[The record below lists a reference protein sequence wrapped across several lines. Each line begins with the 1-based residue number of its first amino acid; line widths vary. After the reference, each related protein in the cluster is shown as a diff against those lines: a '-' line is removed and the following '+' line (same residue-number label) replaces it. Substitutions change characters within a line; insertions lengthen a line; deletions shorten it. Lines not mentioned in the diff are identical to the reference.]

1 MRARTFIAATA
12 CTLVLAGLTACVPN
26 NPGGTGGTGAAGA
39 SGNATNLSV
48 SSTENACTV
57 SEATAP
63 AGTLTFT
70 VQNDGERV
78 TEFYLLA
85 DDGLR
90 IIGEVENITPG
101 SSRELTVVAQPGEY
115 FTVCKPGMIGAGVG
129 QAPFTVTGERV
140 ELSADAQAL
149 FDEAVVSYTAYV
161 RNQVAELVPA
171 TREFLAAYEAGND
184 ELAREL
190 YAPTRV
196 FYERIEPT
204 AEAFGD
210 LDPNIDYREV
220 DAAEEDRNWQGF
232 HRIEKDLWPP
242 KPGDKNSD
250 GEDARKGW
258 APSTPEQRANYAKK
272 LRLDVQKL
280 ADLVNADDFT
290 LTVQDITNGARA
302 LLDEVATN
310 KITGEEDWWSG
321 TDLYDFKSNVE
332 GAQVAFGIVEEIARG
347 KGDEGAALAD
357 RINSEFEQLDAA
369 LAEHGS
375 VETGFTNY
383 KELTPEQIKELSNR
397 VDALS
402 EPLSQLTQTI
412 IGE

>member
-1 MRARTFIAATA
+1 MRARTLLAATA
-12 CTLVLAGLTACVPN
+12 CATVLAGLTACVPN
-26 NPGGTGGTGAAGA
+26 NPGAGGAGDGAAGGTTA
-39 SGNATNLSV
+39 LTV
-48 SSTENACTV
+48 SSTEDACTV

-70 VQNDGERV
+70 VTNDGERV

-90 IIGEVENITPG
+90 IIGEVENIAPG
-101 SSRELTVVAQPGEY
+101 ASRDLTVVAQPGDY
-115 FTVCKPGMIGAGVG
+115 FTVCKPGMVGAGVG

-140 ELSADAQAL
+140 ELSADDQAL
-149 FDEAVVSYTAYV
+149 FDEAVTNYTAYV

-171 TREFLAAYEAGND
+171 TEEFLAAYEAGDD
-184 ELAREL
+184 ERAREL
-190 YAPTRV
+190 FASTRV

-220 DAAEEDRNWQGF
+220 DAVEEGRNWQGF

-242 KPGDKNSD
+242 KPGDENSD
-250 GEDARKGW
+250 GRDALQDW
-258 APSTPEQRANYAKK
+258 EPSTPEQRANYAKK

-280 ADLVNADDFT
+280 ADLVNAEDFS
-290 LTVQDITNGARA
+290 LTIQDITNGARA

-321 TDLYDFKSNVE
+321 TDLYDFQSNVE
-332 GAQVAFGIVEEIARG
+332 GAQVAFGIVEDIARA
-347 KGDEGAALAD
+347 KGEEGAALAD
-357 RINSEFEQLDAA
+357 EINREFEQLNAA

-375 VETGFTNY
+375 LESGFVDY
-383 KELTPEQIKELSNR
+383 KTLTPEQVKALSNR

-402 EPLSQLTQTI
+402 EPLSRLTSTI